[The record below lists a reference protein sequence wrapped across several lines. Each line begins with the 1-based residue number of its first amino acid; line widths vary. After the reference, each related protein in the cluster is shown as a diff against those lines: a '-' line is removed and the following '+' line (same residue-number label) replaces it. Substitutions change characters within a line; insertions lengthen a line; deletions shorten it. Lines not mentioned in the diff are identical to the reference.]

1 MTLRIRPRDFPAN
14 KTTFF
19 FFHICPGHPF
29 SKIKN
34 KILNLVGPIR
44 IQNFFFFF
52 LVTCRL
58 AKEKRQKGSLV
69 LLLSMLAFSA

>member
-44 IQNFFFFF
+44 IQNFFFF
-52 LVTCRL
+52 LSHLQTC
-58 AKEKRQKGSLV
+58 KGKK
-69 LLLSMLAFSA
+69 AER